1 LVPSYVLRREF
12 EEIIVTNQTDENESK
27 EAKTEEAQEGEV
39 LEAAANEPKEKVEEV
54 DWKAKYYYLAAEME
68 NNRKRAEREREN
80 LLKYGSEKILGDLV
94 DVVDNFERTVD
105 MLKFDEDEKVKN
117 IVIGLDMVKKIFLD
131 SLGKHGLSQLESL
144 GKDFD
149 PNFHEAMAQE
159 YKEGSR
165 PNEVLKEFQKGY
177 VLNGRLLRAAKVIV
191 ASDKQ

>member
-1 LVPSYVLRREF
+1 
-12 EEIIVTNQTDENESK
+12 VTNESNNNADK
-27 EAKTEEAQEGEV
+27 SEEVKASSEAGTEETTKTEEI
-39 LEAAANEPKEKVEEV
+39 
-54 DWKAKYYYLAAEME
+54 DWKSKYYYQAAEME
-68 NNRKRAEREREN
+68 NFRKRAEREREN
-80 LLKYGSEKILGDLV
+80 QLKYGSEKILRDLL

-105 MLKFDEDEKVKN
+105 MLKFDQDQKVKN

-131 SLGKHGLSQLESL
+131 SLGKHGLTQLESL

-159 YKEGSR
+159 YQEAKR

-177 VLNGRLLRAAKVIV
+177 VLNGRLLRAAKVVV

>member
-1 LVPSYVLRREF
+1 
-12 EEIIVTNQTDENESK
+12 VTNESNNN
-27 EAKTEEAQEGEV
+27 ADKTEEAKASP
-39 LEAAANEPKEKVEEV
+39 EAGAEETTKTEEI
-54 DWKAKYYYLAAEME
+54 DWKSKYYYQAAEME
-68 NNRKRAEREREN
+68 NFRKRAEREREN
-80 LLKYGSEKILGDLV
+80 QLKYGSEKILRDLL

-105 MLKFDEDEKVKN
+105 MLKFDEDQKVKN

-131 SLGKHGLSQLESL
+131 SLGKHGLTQLESL

-159 YKEGSR
+159 YQEAKR

-177 VLNGRLLRAAKVIV
+177 VLNGRLLRAAKVVV

>member
-1 LVPSYVLRREF
+1 MTNETDKNQEKTSGEAHESQETEAVVLEA
-12 EEIIVTNQTDENESK
+12 NS
-27 EAKTEEAQEGEV
+27 AKTEGT
-39 LEAAANEPKEKVEEV
+39 
-54 DWKAKYYYLAAEME
+54 DWKSKYYYLAADME
-68 NNRKRAEREREN
+68 NFRKRSEREREN
-80 LLKYGSEKILGDLV
+80 LLKYGSEKILNDLL

-105 MLKFDEDEKVKN
+105 MLKFDEDQKVKN
-117 IVIGLDMVKKIFLD
+117 IVVGLDMVKKIFLD

-159 YKEGSR
+159 YQEGKR

-177 VLNGRLLRAAKVIV
+177 VLNGRLLRAAKVVV